1 MWWHFNFKKRWQS
14 YQKTCLKT
22 LFLPVHHYFQ
32 NIQSL
37 TFLIFFLSHFN
48 PFYQHFFCD
57 HRAEIQYFAKKEKI
71 CYLQKIEFFTTFGFY
86 RLEHFSPPH
95 LIIPWNNLNSNS
107 QNSIPL
113 KKLNVY
119 EMRLFEAKND
129 YTKTW
134 YECVV
139 QKNLH
144 LLV

>member
-1 MWWHFNFKKRWQS
+1 MAIISKNLLKNTFSPSASLFSEYSEFDFFDLFSFTFQS
-14 YQKTCLKT
+14 
-22 LFLPVHHYFQ
+22 FLPA
-32 NIQSL
+32 
-37 TFLIFFLSHFN
+37 FFLWPQSWD
-48 PFYQHFFCD
+48 PIFCQKRKD
-57 HRAEIQYFAKKEKI
+57 
-71 CYLQKIEFFTTFGFY
+71 LLSTKIEFFTTFGFY

-107 QNSIPL
+107 QNSIPF